1 MINLLLHQ
9 PRLLSSS
16 KCGAAKNAV
25 NLLSRIGSC
34 DLLVERVLT
43 RRNKTI
49 GVDEVRLY
57 GVICHL
63 KELP

>member
-1 MINLLLHQ
+1 MINLSLHQ
-9 PRLLSSS
+9 PRLLSNS

-25 NLLSRIGSC
+25 NLLNRIGSC
-34 DLLVERVLT
+34 NSLVERVLT
-43 RRNKTI
+43 RRNKIT